1 MKRFEMTVTECLVDC
16 MRAGR
21 LLGALLSER
30 MKAKRLMRAN
40 AELEESLTRKLR
52 ENMQGQPRDMRGR
65 YARKG
70 AMPRA

>member
-1 MKRFEMTVTECLVDC
+1 MKRFETTVAECLVDC

-21 LLGALLSER
+21 LLGTLLSER

-40 AELEESLTRKLR
+40 AELEDSLARKLR
-52 ENMQGQPRDMRGR
+52 ENTQGQPRDMHGR
-65 YARKG
+65 YDRKG

>member
-1 MKRFEMTVTECLVDC
+1 MKRFETTVAECLVDF

-21 LLGALLSER
+21 LLGTMLSER

-40 AELEESLTRKLR
+40 AELEESLTKKLR
-52 ENMQGQPRDMRGR
+52 ENTQGQPRDMRGR